1 MEDYLNMNEKF
12 KYEVI
17 KKVVEGKKSKQRA
30 ECELGLSRRQINRY
44 IQRFSVEGRLGF
56 KHKNTG
62 RKCSFAISSKIK
74 QQIISLYHS
83 KYNGF
88 NFIHFHEFLRS
99 HENISVS
106 LSSLRNIL
114 AEANCLSPK
123 ARKATKRKMKK
134 KLLTERKQQKET
146 PSDSADSFVEDH
158 TVPLENAHPSRPRKK
173 YAGELLQMD
182 ASPFIW
188 FGEKVSHLH
197 ISVDDCTGMIV
208 GAYFDHQET
217 LKGYYE
223 VTAQFLEKYGIPVK
237 ILTDKRSI
245 FIYNREKK
253 KDSSSDEG
261 ALTQYGY
268 MCKTLGISLDTT
280 SVPQAK
286 GRVERFFGT
295 LQSRL
300 ASELHL
306 YNIQTFEEA
315 NLYLQS
321 FVENFNK
328 QFAYTLKDTQNAF
341 EKLDET
347 LSINQLLSK
356 HTFRTVSAGHSIK
369 YKNNAYR
376 FINENGEQVYLLRN
390 SRVMVIETRDE
401 QLFASLNNNLYALE
415 VIEAH
420 EAVSKELD
428 LETSE
433 QVEKI
438 AKKPY
443 IPPMSHPWKA
453 QSYQNYL
460 NKLSKKH

>member
-1 MEDYLNMNEKF
+1 M
-12 KYEVI
+12 
-17 KKVVEGKKSKQRA
+17 
-30 ECELGLSRRQINRY
+30 
-44 IQRFSVEGRLGF
+44 
-56 KHKNTG
+56 
-62 RKCSFAISSKIK
+62 
-74 QQIISLYHS
+74 
-83 KYNGF
+83 
-88 NFIHFHEFLRS
+88 
-99 HENISVS
+99 
-106 LSSLRNIL
+106 SSLRNIL
-114 AEANCLSPK
+114 TEANCLSPK
-123 ARKATKRKMKK
+123 VHKSTKRKMKK
-134 KLLTERKQQKET
+134 KLLVERKQKKENY
-146 PSDSADSFVEDH
+146 SDSSDSFVEE
-158 TVPLENAHPSRPRKK
+158 TIVPLEKAHPSRPRKK

-182 ASPFIW
+182 ASPFVW
-188 FGEKVSHLH
+188 FEEKTSHLH
-197 ISVDDCTGMIV
+197 ISVDDCTGMTV
-208 GAYFDHQET
+208 GAYFDHQKT

-245 FIYNREKK
+245 FICNQKKK
-253 KDSSSDEG
+253 KDSFSAEG
-261 ALTQYGY
+261 SLTQYGY
-268 MCKTLGISLDTT
+268 MCKTLGVSLDNT
-280 SVPQAK
+280 SVPQVK

-295 LQSRL
+295 LQSHL

-328 QFAYTLKDTQNAF
+328 QFTYTLKDTQNAF

-356 HTFRTVSAGHSIK
+356 HTFRTVSAGYSIK
-369 YKNNAYR
+369 YKNNVYR

-401 QLFASLNNNLYALE
+401 KLFASLNNNLYALE

-420 EAVSKELD
+420 EAVSKD
-428 LETSE
+428 LNLEMSE

-438 AKKPY
+438 AKKTY

-460 NKLSKKH
+460 NKQSKKH

>member
-1 MEDYLNMNEKF
+1 MEDYLNMNEKI

-44 IQRFSVEGRLGF
+44 IQRFSAEGRPGF
-56 KHKNTG
+56 KHKNAG
-62 RKCSFAISSKIK
+62 RKCSFAISSEIK
-74 QQIISLYHS
+74 QQIIALYS
-83 KYNGF
+83 SRYNGF

-134 KLLTERKQQKET
+134 KLVLEKKQKKENY
-146 PSDSADSFVEDH
+146 SDSSDSSVKENI
-158 TVPLENAHPSRPRKK
+158 VPLEKAHPSRPRKK

-182 ASPFIW
+182 ASPFVW
-188 FGEKVSHLH
+188 FGEEVSHLH
-197 ISVDDCTGMIV
+197 IAVDDCTGMIV

-237 ILTDKRSI
+237 ILTDRRSV
-245 FIYNREKK
+245 FIYNQKKK
-253 KDSSSDEG
+253 KDSSSDGET
-261 ALTQYGY
+261 LTQYGY
-268 MCKTLGISLDTT
+268 MCKTLGVSLDTT

-300 ASELHL
+300 ASELYL

-328 QFAYTLKDTQNAF
+328 QFAFPLKDTQNAF
-341 EKLDET
+341 EKLDTT

-356 HTFRTVSAGHSIK
+356 HTFRMVSAGHSIK

-376 FINENGEQVYLLRN
+376 FIDANGEQIYLLRN
-390 SRVMVIETRDE
+390 SRVMVIETLDE
-401 QLFASLNNNLYALE
+401 QLFASLNDKLYALE
-415 VIEAH
+415 VIEEH
-420 EAVSKELD
+420 EAVSKDLD
-428 LETSE
+428 LETIE
-433 QVEKI
+433 QVEKK
-438 AKKPY
+438 AKKPH

>member
-1 MEDYLNMNEKF
+1 
-12 KYEVI
+12 
-17 KKVVEGKKSKQRA
+17 
-30 ECELGLSRRQINRY
+30 
-44 IQRFSVEGRLGF
+44 
-56 KHKNTG
+56 
-62 RKCSFAISSKIK
+62 
-74 QQIISLYHS
+74 
-83 KYNGF
+83 
-88 NFIHFHEFLRS
+88 
-99 HENISVS
+99 
-106 LSSLRNIL
+106 
-114 AEANCLSPK
+114 
-123 ARKATKRKMKK
+123 
-134 KLLTERKQQKET
+134 
-146 PSDSADSFVEDH
+146 
-158 TVPLENAHPSRPRKK
+158 
-173 YAGELLQMD
+173 MD
-182 ASPFIW
+182 ASPFVW
-188 FGEKVSHLH
+188 FGEEVSHLH

-237 ILTDKRSI
+237 ILTDRRSV
-245 FIYNREKK
+245 FIYNQKKK
-253 KDSSSDEG
+253 KDSSSDGET
-261 ALTQYGY
+261 LTQYGY

-300 ASELHL
+300 TSELRL
-306 YNIQTFEEA
+306 YNIQTLDEA

-328 QFAYTLKDTQNAF
+328 QFAYTIKDTQNAF
-341 EKLDET
+341 EKLDT
-347 LSINQLLSK
+347 KLSVNQLLSK

-369 YKNNAYR
+369 YKNHSYR
-376 FINENGEQVYLLRN
+376 FIDSYGEQVYLLRN

-415 VIEAH
+415 VIEEH
-420 EAVSKELD
+420 EVVSKELD

-460 NKLSKKH
+460 NKLTKKR

>member
-1 MEDYLNMNEKF
+1 MEDYLNVNEKF

-44 IQRFSVEGRLGF
+44 IQRFSTEGRLGF
-56 KHKNTG
+56 KHKNAG
-62 RKCSFAISSKIK
+62 RKCSFAISSEIK
-74 QQIISLYHS
+74 QQIISLYSS

-99 HENISVS
+99 HENISIS

-114 AEANCLSPK
+114 AEANYLSPK
-123 ARKATKRKMKK
+123 ARKATKRKLKK
-134 KLLTERKQQKET
+134 KLLLEQKQKNENH
-146 PSDSADSFVEDH
+146 SNSSDSFVEE
-158 TVPLENAHPSRPRKK
+158 TIVPLEKAHPSRPRKK

-182 ASPFIW
+182 ASPFVW
-188 FGEKVSHLH
+188 FGEEVSHLH

-223 VTAQFLEKYGIPVK
+223 VTAQFLEKYGIPIK
-237 ILTDKRSI
+237 ILTDRRSV
-245 FIYNREKK
+245 FIYNQKTK
-253 KDSSSDEG
+253 KDSSSDGET
-261 ALTQYGY
+261 LTQYGY
-268 MCKTLGISLDTT
+268 ICKTLGISLDTT

-300 ASELHL
+300 TSELHL
-306 YNIQTFEEA
+306 YNIQTLDEA

-328 QFAYTLKDTQNAF
+328 QFAYTIKDTQNAF
-341 EKLDET
+341 EKLDAK
-347 LSINQLLSK
+347 LSVNQLLSK

-369 YKNNAYR
+369 YKNHSYR
-376 FINENGEQVYLLRN
+376 FIDSYGEQVYLLRN

-401 QLFASLNNNLYALE
+401 QLFASLNNHLYALE
-415 VIEAH
+415 VIEEH
-420 EAVSKELD
+420 EVVSKDLD
-428 LETSE
+428 LETSK
-433 QVEKI
+433 QVEKS
-438 AKKPY
+438 AKSPY

-460 NKLSKKH
+460 NKLTKKY